1 MKPVFQLSMEE
12 LERVIQLVR
21 GIAPD
26 VDIKPMK
33 AKHKIDQLAQYFEAH
48 RDLLRQLEGGGK
60 K

>member
-1 MKPVFQLSMEE
+1 MEE